1 MIMHNTNM
9 QSLGAAAG
17 AKADNGNLLT
27 MSDVYA
33 TNTSHTSYIGYGAQ
47 SADYIEMRVL
57 AVVAKK
63 ETVDAQFCP
72 KAGGGQR
79 SATPT

>member
-1 MIMHNTNM
+1 MIMHNANT
-9 QSLGAAAG
+9 QSLEAAAG

-27 MSDVYA
+27 VSDIYA
-33 TNTSHTSYIGYGAQ
+33 TNTSHPGCIRYGAKF
-47 SADYIEMRVL
+47 ADYIEMRVL

-63 ETVDAQFCP
+63 ETIDAQFCP